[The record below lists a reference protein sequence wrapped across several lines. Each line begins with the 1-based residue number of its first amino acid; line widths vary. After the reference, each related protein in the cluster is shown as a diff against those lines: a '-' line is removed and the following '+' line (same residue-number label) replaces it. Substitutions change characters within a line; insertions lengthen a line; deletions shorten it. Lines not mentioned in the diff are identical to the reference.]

1 MQLILRR
8 EKYDSTGCMYKASAL
23 ANFFNP
29 DRILN
34 DILKLCYKFDANN
47 SLFQLV
53 ALCSQSFSLC
63 SQQVG
68 LCSQSSILC
77 SG

>member
-1 MQLILRR
+1 MYDSTGCMYKASALANFFSPDILRK

-23 ANFFNP
+23 ANFFSP

-47 SLFQLV
+47 SLF
-53 ALCSQSFSLC
+53 
-63 SQQVG
+63 
-68 LCSQSSILC
+68 
-77 SG
+77 